1 MTALLLPR
9 DLPLWQA
16 AKPYLDV
23 RNNDE
28 HTLVAYGVAR
38 QLLAMIPEADEAVV
52 LPAVIL
58 HDVGWK
64 RIPQD
69 LLLEAIGKTP
79 SRPDL
84 VRQHE
89 VEGVEIARDILQAQC
104 PEGVPIEQVLA
115 IIDGHDTDKT
125 ARSLNDA
132 VMKDADKLWRIT
144 PHGSRIIRGWY
155 DWSLADYVGMVEVV
169 SNPRLLTD
177 QGKMLGAFL
186 LATYRAERDLA
197 MYMET
202 VSMESGA

>member
-1 MTALLLPR
+1 MTALLRPK
-9 DLPLWQA
+9 DEPLWQA

-28 HTLVAYGVAR
+28 HTLVAYAVAR
-38 QLLAMIPEADEAVV
+38 QLLAMIPDANPDVV
-52 LPAVIL
+52 LPAIIL

-64 RIPQD
+64 RIPPH

-89 VEGVEIARDILQAQC
+89 LEGVEIAREILTTQR
-104 PEGVPIEQVLA
+104 PEAVPIDQVLA

-125 ARSLNDA
+125 ARSMNDA

-186 LATYRAERDLA
+186 LATFKAERDLA

-202 VSMESGA
+202 GA